1 MTAYVHVYVLGEC
14 VCTIWDD
21 ATGLANQGLRV

>member
-1 MTAYVHVYVLGEC
+1 MTAYVHVYLLGEC
-14 VCTIWDD
+14 VLFWDD